1 MRGGFL
7 MKSLVTGGA
16 GFIGSNLVRLLIS
29 KNVEVVVLDNLST
42 GRIDNLSG
50 LNTEFVE
57 GDIRDKDLVIKA
69 SKGADVI
76 FHLAASVGRQKSIEN
91 PQEDSLVNIMGTL
104 NIIEAARKNLIPK
117 IVFSSSAAVY
127 GELLTSTIDEE
138 HPQNPDSPYG
148 VSKLA
153 AEKHLMVSSDLF
165 GLTTICLRYFNVF
178 GINQRFDAYGN
189 VIPIFA
195 HNVLN
200 KEPIIIFGDGSQT
213 RDFVNVDDVV
223 LVNYLAAINAKRSS
237 IYNIG
242 SGYSIT
248 IGKLANLVKRMSRI
262 EVELQYAPRRKG
274 DVLHCKA
281 NIEKAREELGFNP
294 STDFE
299 TELNNYISWFKQ
311 DYSI

>member
-1 MRGGFL
+1 

-91 PQEDSLVNIMGTL
+91 PQEDSTTNVIGTL
-104 NIIEAARKNLIPK
+104 NIIDAAKVNTIPK
-117 IVFSSSAAVY
+117 IVFSSSAAIY
-127 GELLTSTIDEE
+127 GELITPTIGED
-138 HPQNPDSPYG
+138 HPQMPDSPYG

-153 AEKHLMVSSDLF
+153 AEKHLLVASQLYK
-165 GLTTICLRYFNVF
+165 LIVVCLRYFNVY
-178 GINQRFDAYGN
+178 GINQRFDPYGN

-195 HNVLN
+195 NNISEEKV
-200 KEPIIIFGDGSQT
+200 ITIFGDGEQT
-213 RDFVNVDDVV
+213 RDFINVRDVAMI
-223 LVNYLAAINAKRSS
+223 NYLAAIKAKKTTV
-237 IYNIG
+237 YNVG
-242 SGYSIT
+242 SGRSIT
-248 IGKLANLVKRMSRI
+248 INDLANMMKQITKSKI
-262 EVELQYAPRRKG
+262 EIVYSPRRKG

-281 NIEKAREELGFNP
+281 NNSKLKKELGFEP
-294 STDFE
+294 SLEIEADL
-299 TELNNYISWFKQ
+299 TEYLSWYSRITEVNN
-311 DYSI
+311 